1 MKLSDQ
7 LWLSF
12 HNLMLHKAMSLAKP
26 GDILVIQCEEST
38 ERAIFGGLM
47 VREMLGLGLGGIV
60 VDGAIRDAD
69 EIARIADFPVY
80 ATSTS
85 PNGPYKNGPGEIN
98 YPVSVGGQ
106 VVCPGDIICGD
117 GDDVIVI
124 PQDVAEDVAAA
135 AQQVVAKEEV
145 MLDQI
150 VNSHLDRSWVDP
162 KLDELKVEI
171 N

>member
-1 MKLSDQ
+1 M
-7 LWLSF
+7 
-12 HNLMLHKAMSLAKP
+12 
-26 GDILVIQCEEST
+26 
-38 ERAIFGGLM
+38 
-47 VREMLGLGLGGIV
+47 
-60 VDGAIRDAD
+60 
-69 EIARIADFPVY
+69 
-80 ATSTS
+80 
-85 PNGPYKNGPGEIN
+85 
-98 YPVSVGGQ
+98 
-106 VVCPGDIICGD
+106 
-117 GDDVIVI
+117 IVI